1 MRRVT
6 TILSTAALT
15 AVLAIAA
22 VAPAAGGSP
31 SGLRYPSSV
40 KAEFVRGCVKGGGSK
55 AACKCVIR
63 KMERRYSYRQF
74 LRIIKRADETGEF
87 PSAVDRMIESCARRY
102 Q

>member
-6 TILSTAALT
+6 TILSTAAL
-15 AVLAIAA
+15 AAALAIAA
-22 VAPAAGGSP
+22 LAPAAGASP
-31 SGLRYPSSV
+31 TGLAYPTSV
-40 KAEFVRGCVKGGGSK
+40 KAEFVRGCVKGGGSR

-74 LRIIKRADETGEF
+74 VRIMKSADETGEF
-87 PSAVDRMIESCARRY
+87 PSAVDQMIESCARRY